1 MARRERD
8 ISSTPSTRLPK
19 HAAKTNDLVDEA
31 IAVGHGRSDQVVTHV
46 KMLRLELVKVVL
58 GYSRRS
64 FGRGSAKLQPLPS
77 LRQVS

>member
-1 MARRERD
+1 M
-8 ISSTPSTRLPK
+8 
-19 HAAKTNDLVDEA
+19 
-31 IAVGHGRSDQVVTHV
+31 GHGRSDPLVTHV

-64 FGRGSAKLQPLPS
+64 FGRGSAKLQPLPP

>member
-1 MARRERD
+1 M
-8 ISSTPSTRLPK
+8 
-19 HAAKTNDLVDEA
+19 
-31 IAVGHGRSDQVVTHV
+31 GHGRSDPLVTHV